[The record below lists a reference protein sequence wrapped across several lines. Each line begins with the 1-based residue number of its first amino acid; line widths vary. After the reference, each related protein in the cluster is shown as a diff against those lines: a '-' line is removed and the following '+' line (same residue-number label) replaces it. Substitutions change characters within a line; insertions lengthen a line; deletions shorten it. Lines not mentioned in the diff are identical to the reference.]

1 MSDNNVQE
9 DFEVTKQAM
18 KAYEAK
24 LRGEMRSMT
33 MVTKEEVEKAFAE
46 YKAADAVFLAE
57 SKASHPLAWVAAIHA
72 WDKYIKLKQ
81 EYEDGNKST
90 ED

>member
-24 LRGEMRSMT
+24 LKREIG
-33 MVTKEEVEKAFAE
+33 MVTKEDVEKADH
-46 YKAADAVFLAE
+46 AAAVA
-57 SKASHPLAWVAAIHA
+57 A
-72 WDKYIKLKQ
+72 WDKLNELY
-81 EYEDGNKST
+81 EAYEDGNKST